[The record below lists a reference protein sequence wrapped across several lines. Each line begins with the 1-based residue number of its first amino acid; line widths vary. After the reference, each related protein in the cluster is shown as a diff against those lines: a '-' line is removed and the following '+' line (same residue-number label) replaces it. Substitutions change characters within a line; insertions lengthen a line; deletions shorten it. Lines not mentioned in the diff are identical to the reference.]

1 MGIPCTD
8 LALHVV
14 QVVTA
19 ALRGVFAPDGVC
31 PPDGGGTTDIR
42 FFATDEAGIPA
53 GLMPGCD
60 AGPLVWV
67 RFSRR
72 YRASRAQFPAAVV
85 SNQPCVGDPTVPA
98 IALEVG
104 VARCS
109 SMEAQYIDWEAIST
123 EELVALDDSFRIDAA
138 LQTARRCLQSK
149 SRAVAVDSVAPLGPE
164 GGVRGMTGMLYVELE
179 KVVA

>member
-1 MGIPCTD
+1 MAIPCTD
-8 LALHVV
+8 PALHVV

-19 ALRGVFAPDGVC
+19 SLRAAFAPDSVC

-42 FFATDEAGIPA
+42 FFATDEAGIPP

-72 YRASRAQFPAAVV
+72 YRASRASFPAAVV
-85 SNQPCVGDPTVPA
+85 ANHPCAGDPTVPA
-98 IALEVG
+98 VALEVG

-109 SMEAQYIDWEAIST
+109 SMEGQYIDWEAIAS
-123 EELVALDDSFRIDAA
+123 EELVALDDSFRIDSAQ
-138 LQTARRCLQSK
+138 QTARRCLQSK
-149 SRAVAVDSVAPLGPE
+149 VRAVAVDSVAPIGPE
-164 GGVRGMTGMLYVELE
+164 GGIRGMTGMLYVELE
-179 KVVA
+179 RVVA